1 MSYVERR
8 GGIVVGV
15 YAKSQPGYAE
25 EWLDEG
31 HPDLTAKTPEQ
42 IAKEALREAEQLAAD
57 ELKADTKFQN
67 LIEKTPQQAKN
78 WCENNFPSLTLAEQR
93 DLATIVMAVGILG
106 RRL

>member
-1 MSYVERR
+1 MNRIEINVQTGEQTT
-8 GGIVVGV
+8 I
-15 YAKSQPGYAE
+15 E
-25 EWLDEG
+25 L
-31 HPDLTAKTPEQ
+31 TPEEV
-42 IAKEALREAEQLAAD
+42 AAAEAATLAEQNDPERLKRIAERLAAD

-78 WCENNFPSLTLAEQR
+78 WVENNFPSLTQAEQR